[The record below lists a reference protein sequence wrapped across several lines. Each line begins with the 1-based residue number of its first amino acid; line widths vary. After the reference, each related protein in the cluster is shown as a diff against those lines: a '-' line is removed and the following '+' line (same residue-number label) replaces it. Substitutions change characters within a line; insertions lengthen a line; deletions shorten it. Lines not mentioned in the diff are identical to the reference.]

1 METVRE
7 QTFDL
12 LIQNVMLVN
21 VFNDSV
27 SPACIGISGERI
39 QYIGEAQAS
48 FKAADTIDGE
58 GLYALPGFIDSHMHL

>member
-7 QTFDL
+7 QSFDL

-27 SPACIGISGERI
+27 APACIGISGERI
-39 QYIGEAQAS
+39 
-48 FKAADTIDGE
+48 
-58 GLYALPGFIDSHMHL
+58 P